1 MVKYTYS
8 SLVDKY
14 SSFSVPCIE
23 INIKGKKV
31 KTLLAKKNEKDN
43 SLHIKNVDVHLSM
56 EKSSVARIT
65 IDDVYDYS
73 KSQLSE
79 VATIGASMEISLG
92 YGSSSTKV
100 FSGYI
105 AQIDYEFNNVFE
117 ISIIALDA
125 LNLMEQESC
134 PAYYVSKSY
143 DDIVKDVLGK
153 YSSLIT
159 KKSLDNLG
167 VTREFISREEK
178 ISDLHFIRRLCNECG
193 KMFYV
198 SKGEAFIK
206 DKFDSN
212 PIVNLDI
219 HEMLYSFKL
228 SKSYKNSKIKV
239 IGFDKENH
247 TKDVTGESTVKVS
260 EYKSAT
266 TSPQTKVIVMPDIST
281 SADAKKYAES
291 QTKEILKNI
300 NTGNIYCIGLPEIE
314 IGKVITISGVDKNTF
329 DKYKFNVTEV
339 IHTIDRSGFN
349 TSVGITGWS

>member
-1 MVKYTYS
+1 MAKYTYS
-8 SLVDKY
+8 SQTSKY
-14 SSFSVPCIE
+14 NNFSVPCIE
-23 INIKGKKV
+23 VNINGKKV
-31 KTLLAKKNEKDN
+31 KTLLAEKNEKDKALYIN
-43 SLHIKNVDVHLSM
+43 KIDIQLSM

-65 IDDVYDYS
+65 MENVYDYS
-73 KSQLSE
+73 KSTLSQ
-79 VATIGASMEISLG
+79 VATIGATIDISLG
-92 YGSSSTKV
+92 YGSSSEKV

-105 AQIDYEFNNVFE
+105 AQIDYEFNEVFE
-117 ISIIALDA
+117 ISIIALDV
-125 LNLMEQESC
+125 LNLMEQEFC
-134 PAYYVSKSY
+134 PAYYVEKSY
-143 DDIVKDVLGK
+143 DDIVKGILGK

-167 VTREFISREEK
+167 VKREFISREEK
-178 ISDLHFIRRLCNECG
+178 ISDLHFIKRLCSECG

-219 HEMLYSFKL
+219 HEMLCGMKL
-228 SKSYKNSKIKV
+228 SKTYKHSKIKV

-247 TKDVTGESTVKVS
+247 TTEVTGESIVKIS

-266 TSPQTKVIVMPDIST
+266 TSPQTKVIVMPDISS

-291 QTKEILKNI
+291 QTKQILSSI
-300 NTGNIYCIGLPEIE
+300 NKGNIQCIGLPEIE
-314 IGKVITISGVDKNTF
+314 IGKVITVSGVDKNTF

-339 IHTIDRSGFN
+339 THKIDGNNFN
-349 TSVGITGWS
+349 TNIGVTGWS